1 MPTKAGFSLEEITVD
16 RINTLS
22 KATRLDKSAVV
33 DKAVELLASQD
44 EFSHLQPASPV
55 KPALADIAVQKGL

>member
-1 MPTKAGFSLEEITVD
+1 MKAGFSLEDITVE

-44 EFSHLQPASPV
+44 EFAHLQPAALPV
-55 KPALADIAVQKGL
+55 PTLADIPVRKGTAA